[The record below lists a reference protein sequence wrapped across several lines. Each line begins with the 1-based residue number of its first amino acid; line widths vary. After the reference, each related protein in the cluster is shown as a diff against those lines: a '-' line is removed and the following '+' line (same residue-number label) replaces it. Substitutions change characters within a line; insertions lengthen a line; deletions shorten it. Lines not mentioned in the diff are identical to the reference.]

1 MRETEG
7 DWPARCCWILLK
19 LFFFVISLGYICCLF
34 FPLTEWEALILIF
47 FFPSFFLPKLNTNNI
62 SAEIYYF
69 IGANKQMIQ
78 EKLLSLKFG
87 GRGDVF
93 NERPLSAIGGAKM
106 DSGKQTG
113 EQLKHISLTH
123 SQHQWCSLFAVLPSG
138 ACCLWLF
145 PPHLLIRMPRSFHA
159 SDLAATLYRFASS
172 LSHSP
177 QVIYKYIYPSFT
189 GAK

>member
-1 MRETEG
+1 
-7 DWPARCCWILLK
+7 
-19 LFFFVISLGYICCLF
+19 
-34 FPLTEWEALILIF
+34 
-47 FFPSFFLPKLNTNNI
+47 
-62 SAEIYYF
+62 
-69 IGANKQMIQ
+69 MIQ

-106 DSGKQTG
+106 DSGKQTR

-145 PPHLLIRMPRSFHA
+145 PPTSFDTNAKVVPCIRFGRNSLSLCIISLTFPTGHIQIYISLIYRCQIILHVFFCLKMICLIRKHLKSVRESMLPVKLIIVCL
-159 SDLAATLYRFASS
+159 DLRL
-172 LSHSP
+172 
-177 QVIYKYIYPSFT
+177 I
-189 GAK
+189 

>member
-1 MRETEG
+1 MRG
-7 DWPARCCWILLK
+7 FDID
-19 LFFFVISLGYICCLF
+19 
-34 FPLTEWEALILIF
+34 F